1 MVGSSC
7 WGWGMDVRSTSLH
20 KEGKCD
26 HIFFEELVPI
36 MMIIR
41 ISLGGTSIGSNCM
54 VINLIIKYDHQLKI
68 NMVAN
73 LTIMKTFQT

>member
-1 MVGSSC
+1 
-7 WGWGMDVRSTSLH
+7 MDVRSTSLH

-41 ISLGGTSIGSNCM
+41 ISLGETSVGSIYIGSEWQ
-54 VINLIIKYDHQLKI
+54 VTQDLL
-68 NMVAN
+68 
-73 LTIMKTFQT
+73 